1 MLAGG
6 PRTSHARRAD
16 QWGFRA
22 ASKSPYRAMRCGL
35 RHAREASAE
44 QAGSVVPAVRG
55 VRVAWAVRAVL
66 VGQAVRVAPAEQ
78 AGLVVPAVRVAQ
90 VPWAV
95 LVGQAVR
102 EASAE
107 QAGLV
112 VPAVRGA
119 QVPSAELAGRVD
131 QVAAAG
137 QPSDRLAEANASPV
151 RAERLAI

>member
-6 PRTSHARRAD
+6 PRISRARRAD

-35 RHAREASAE
+35 RPAREASAE
-44 QAGSVVPAVRG
+44 QVGLAVS
-55 VRVAWAVRAVL
+55 
-66 VGQAVRVAPAEQ
+66 AVRVA
-78 AGLVVPAVRVAQ
+78 RVA
-90 VPWAV
+90 WAV

-131 QVAAAG
+131 
-137 QPSDRLAEANASPV
+137 
-151 RAERLAI
+151 